1 MHEMSL
7 AESVRDLIEAQ
18 AAKERFHRVRTVELE
33 IGRFA
38 AVDVPALRFALGI
51 ALRGTPAEGADL
63 VIAEPAG
70 QACCMQC
77 SRTVELVQRGDPC
90 PACGS
95 YQLTV
100 VGGDHMR
107 VSGLVVD

>member
-18 AAKERFHRVRTVELE
+18 AKKERFQRVRTVELE
-33 IGRFA
+33 IGQLA
-38 AVDVPALRFALGI
+38 AVDAEALRFALDI
-51 ALRGTPAEGADL
+51 ALRGTVAEGAEL
-63 VIAEPAG
+63 AIAEPAG
-70 QACCMQC
+70 QAWCLQC
-77 SRTVELVQRGDPC
+77 SRAVELAQRGDAC

-100 VGGDHMR
+100 TGGDQMR
-107 VSGLVVD
+107 VSGLLVE